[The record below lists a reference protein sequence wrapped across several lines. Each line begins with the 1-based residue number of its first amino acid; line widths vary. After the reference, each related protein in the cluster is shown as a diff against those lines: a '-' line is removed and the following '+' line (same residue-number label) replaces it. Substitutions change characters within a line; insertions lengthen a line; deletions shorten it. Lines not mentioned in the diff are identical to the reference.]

1 MPGVA
6 AIRNLKD
13 KPEIRKRKKYQQKN
27 KPLFLKEKIMFTK
40 QKKDPVISAISA
52 IQTIL
57 DVATVAGIPL
67 DKNLSQDSLALWV
80 NLTDGLYDI
89 MDGEAMGIMFALIL
103 EFAHKGYALNDIKSI
118 QLGQSGNDF
127 SLKLLFKDESSGT
140 ATFH

>member
-1 MPGVA
+1 
-6 AIRNLKD
+6 
-13 KPEIRKRKKYQQKN
+13 
-27 KPLFLKEKIMFTK
+27 MFTK

-118 QLGQSGNDF
+118 QLNQSGNDF

-140 ATFH
+140 ATFHSSRFNSNYSDAPMCRTPEVGVHGDTTVQVCGCRL

>member
-1 MPGVA
+1 
-6 AIRNLKD
+6 
-13 KPEIRKRKKYQQKN
+13 
-27 KPLFLKEKIMFTK
+27 MFTK

>member
-1 MPGVA
+1 MS
-6 AIRNLKD
+6 I
-13 KPEIRKRKKYQQKN
+13 
-27 KPLFLKEKIMFTK
+27 K
-40 QKKDPVISAISA
+40 QKKHPVTSAVSG

-57 DVATVAGIPL
+57 DIADAAGIAL
-67 DKNLSQDSLALWV
+67 EKKLSQDSLALWV

-103 EFAHKGYALNDIKSI
+103 DIAHKGYSVTDLKSVQLN
-118 QLGQSGNDF
+118 QSGNDF